1 MFQTG
6 IFYNRIDSDIKPG
19 QTFTAYGLFLEI
31 FLPLTSLKLFESKIS
46 RTLKV
51 TNTNGFHLAGVSG
64 GVVLQLQSSKSNL
77 INGPEIYGYLI
88 CTFSNP
94 LVGVVKSQVSL
105 LKSTSVQPDTI
116 RDEMLGQYWNM
127 NDFYEER
134 QTRFLEEYL
143 FFHQNRFPEY
153 SIKDE

>member
-1 MFQTG
+1 
-6 IFYNRIDSDIKPG
+6 
-19 QTFTAYGLFLEI
+19 
-31 FLPLTSLKLFESKIS
+31 
-46 RTLKV
+46 V

-64 GVVLQLQSSKSNL
+64 GVVLRLQSSKSNL
-77 INGPEIYGYLI
+77 INGPEIYGNLI

-105 LKSTSVQPDTI
+105 LKSTSMQPDTI
-116 RDEMLGQYWNM
+116 RDVMLGQYWNM

-143 FFHQNRFPEY
+143 VFHQNRFPEY